1 MKGGPE
7 GGPRPAS
14 QCPGQGDRHSART
27 SSPDLPTT
35 PLFDKGCRGPNSC
48 SMTCP
53 EQALGIYCVLGSSK
67 KNRSPVPTLRQVS
80 ELSHVGA
87 PGMRRWDSQLEGAL
101 AQVGVRTEHLQ
112 LSCHGLSSP
121 RRADIAHGQ
130 HRPPLQS
137 TPKATPKRVPQGAA
151 SCLCK

>member
-14 QCPGQGDRHSART
+14 QCPGQGDGHSART

-35 PLFDKGCRGPNSC
+35 PLFDEGCRGPNSC

-67 KNRSPVPTLRQVS
+67 KNPQISLTGPCVSLPVPMRPHVS
-80 ELSHVGA
+80 PPA
-87 PGMRRWDSQLEGAL
+87 PPCPCPRMSPSAPVCPRLLLCVPARPVCPRASPCVPARPCVSPHIPAHPHASPGKCSSLE
-101 AQVGVRTEHLQ
+101 
-112 LSCHGLSSP
+112 
-121 RRADIAHGQ
+121 
-130 HRPPLQS
+130 
-137 TPKATPKRVPQGAA
+137 
-151 SCLCK
+151 